1 MANVRVGPDYIQYW
15 QGASAAQRG
24 LTSRFG
30 VQVKEGS
37 FSAIFSIAG
46 GQSDTFGRL
55 YELPVQPDILPTY
68 LRLIIDSHVQNCPD
82 SDLME
87 VLTGRKSFA
96 DALVTGRKR
105 EVQSATRNPGTV
117 LLAHRSGTR
126 R

>member
-1 MANVRVGPDYIQYW
+1 MANVRVGPDYIEYW

-30 VQVKEGS
+30 VLVKEGS
-37 FSAIFSIAG
+37 FSAIFSLGG

-68 LRLIIDSHVQNCPD
+68 LRLIIDSHAQNCPD
-82 SDLME
+82 TDLMD
-87 VLTGRKSFA
+87 VLAGRKSFK
-96 DALVTGRKR
+96 DALVTPRKR
-105 EVQSATRNPGTV
+105 EVQSATRNLDTV
-117 LLAHRSGTR
+117 FLAHRSGTR